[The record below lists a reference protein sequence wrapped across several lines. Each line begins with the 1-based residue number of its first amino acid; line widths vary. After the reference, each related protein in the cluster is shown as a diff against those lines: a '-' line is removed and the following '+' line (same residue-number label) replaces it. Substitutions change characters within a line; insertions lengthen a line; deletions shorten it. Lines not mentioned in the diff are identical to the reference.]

1 MLDKKIRDNIKESDI
16 LTDFDEVVING
27 QSVYRQLFAY
37 FLYLNDYGR
46 MNFTGELIKNYMNYK
61 KGGNISAFY
70 SIFAGCP
77 VEVVDKT
84 VGKNRQNERWNNLI
98 NKLKLKKPGIV
109 SRNSFRII
117 SRDLDSGRFDKND
130 FKIKIVAANEP
141 EIVNDVYTGEVNL
154 IVTNNNLIDFVREK
168 DYIHGEDEK
177 KILESFGDSGI
188 HIIDVG
194 HGLYIG
200 TKQKYFIKSSL
211 KSRNAYK

>member
-1 MLDKKIRDNIKESDI
+1 MFDKKIKDNIKESDI
-16 LTDFDEVVING
+16 LTDWDGVVING
-27 QSVYRQLFAY
+27 QGVYRQLFAY
-37 FLYLNDYGR
+37 FLSLNDYGR
-46 MNFTGELIKNYMNYK
+46 MNFTGELVKNYIDYK
-61 KGGNISAFY
+61 KEGDISAFY
-70 SIFAGCP
+70 SMFAGCP
-77 VEVVDKT
+77 VKVIDKT
-84 VGKNRQNERWNNLI
+84 VGKNRQNERWNDLI
-98 NKLKLKKPGIV
+98 DKLKLKKPGIV

-154 IVTNNNLIDFVREK
+154 IVTNDTLIDFVREK
-168 DYIHGEDEK
+168 DYIHGKDEK
-177 KILESFGDSGI
+177 RILESFGDSGI

-200 TKQKYFIKSSL
+200 TKQKYFIKSPL